1 MLFEKAVSLR
11 PVLYSML
18 IAKGGGTRPM
28 IPYQPFKVECSEL
41 IVECNNFL

>member
-11 PVLYSML
+11 SVLYSML

-28 IPYQPFKVECSEL
+28 IPYQP
-41 IVECNNFL
+41 

>member
-1 MLFEKAVSLR
+1 MLFGKAVSLH

-28 IPYQPFKVECSEL
+28 IPYQP
-41 IVECNNFL
+41 